1 MSEVIHMAKKII
13 NVFFTVLLIVLIVL
27 VVFIFITRAKGDSPA
42 IFGYRIFR
50 VSSGSMEPELSIG
63 DVILVHTVKE
73 DEIAKGDTI
82 TYKGVSG
89 DFKDMM
95 ITHKV
100 VEDPYEVNGAW
111 HYQTQ
116 GIVPGSLRDPVIT
129 YDQVQGKFV
138 SKITFLNSI
147 YTFFLSPAGLITFI
161 MVILVL
167 FAYELISLILSYKSI
182 EVKDEDYYAP
192 AAKKKSKKRKK

>member
-1 MSEVIHMAKKII
+1 MARKII
-13 NVFFTVLLIVLIVL
+13 NILTTVLLILMIVL
-27 VVFIFITRAKGDSPA
+27 VVFIFISRATGNSPQ

-63 DVILVHTVKE
+63 DVILVHTVKAE
-73 DEIAKGDTI
+73 EIAEGDTI
-82 TYKGVSG
+82 TYKGASG
-89 DFKDMM
+89 DFKDKM

-100 VEDPYEVNGAW
+100 VEQPYEENGIW

-116 GIVPGSLRDPVIT
+116 GIVAGASRDPVIT
-129 YDQVQGKFV
+129 YDQVQGKFLRKL
-138 SKITFLNSI
+138 SFLNSI

-161 MVILVL
+161 LIILVL
-167 FAYELISLILSYKSI
+167 FGYEMISLILSYKSI
-182 EVKDEDYYAP
+182 DVKDEDYYAP

>member
-1 MSEVIHMAKKII
+1 MARKIFNI
-13 NVFFTVLLIVLIVL
+13 LTTVLLILMIVL
-27 VVFIFITRAKGDSPA
+27 VVFIFISRATGNSPQ

-63 DVILVHTVKE
+63 DVILVRTAKAE
-73 DEIAKGDTI
+73 EIAEGDTI
-82 TYKGVSG
+82 TYKGASG
-89 DFKDMM
+89 DFKDKM

-100 VEDPYEVNGAW
+100 VEQPYEENGIW

-116 GIVPGSLRDPVIT
+116 GIVAGASRDPVIT
-129 YDQVQGKFV
+129 YDQVQGKFLRKL
-138 SKITFLNSI
+138 SFLNSI

-161 MVILVL
+161 LIILVL
-167 FAYELISLILSYKSI
+167 FGYEMISLILSYKSI
-182 EVKDEDYYAP
+182 DVKDEDYYAP